1 MMIEEYVLFKDFWEY
16 TVVYIES
23 NVTTEMIY
31 CAPGRCNFF
40 FLLLARF
47 FQTERMSE
55 ANILECEDFNYTE
68 L

>member
-1 MMIEEYVLFKDFWEY
+1 MIEEYVLFKDFWEY

-31 CAPGRCNFF
+31 YAPGRCNFF
-40 FLLLARF
+40 LKKILLACF

-55 ANILECEDFNYTE
+55 ANFLDWRF
-68 L
+68 